1 MQYLVITP
9 HVSPNWLVLV
19 SFETEARAVEFID
32 QFNEEVR
39 RQKGPLAVVQ
49 TVILESDEPHNGGDL
64 IPWGPT
70 VQG

>member
-9 HVSPNWLVLV
+9 HVSPNWFVLV
-19 SFETEARAVEFID
+19 SFETEPRAVEFVG

-49 TVILESDEPHNGGDL
+49 TMIMESEEPHKAGDL

-70 VQG
+70 E